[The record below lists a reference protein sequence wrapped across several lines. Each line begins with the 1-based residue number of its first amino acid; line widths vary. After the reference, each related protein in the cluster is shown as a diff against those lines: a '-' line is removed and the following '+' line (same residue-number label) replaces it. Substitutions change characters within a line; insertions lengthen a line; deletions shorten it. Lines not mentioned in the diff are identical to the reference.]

1 MENYKMYKPDIE
13 EFKKYASQGNIIP
26 VYKEYLADM
35 DTPVSVL
42 NRFIDNTNVFLLES
56 VEGGERW
63 GRYSFLGINPFAMFK
78 VVDGRAILTRDGHEE
93 ILSYTGNPL
102 FALRDYIKRF
112 KIVELPGL
120 PRFFAGAIGY
130 VGHHMINE
138 FERLPAPKTPLT
150 QPIANFILT
159 DQVIIFDNVR
169 HTIKVV
175 VCARLDQYPD
185 AQTAYSAACDQIAAI
200 EKVFKSPSPSVA
212 EKPPVIFDENMV
224 TSNMTRDE
232 YCSMVRRAKE
242 YITDGDIIQVV
253 LSQRFSTE
261 LAIAPIQLYRALR
274 LVNPSPYT
282 FFLKFG
288 AEQILV
294 GSSPEVMVRLN
305 GGTAELR
312 PIAGTRPRGKDEQ
325 QDREFADELL
335 KDIKERA
342 EHLMLVDLGRNDLGR
357 VATPASVQVRDF
369 MTVERYSHVMHLVS
383 NIEAQLRQEYDG
395 FDLFKATFPA
405 GTLSGA
411 PKIRA
416 LEIIHELEP
425 SPREVYGGAVGYF
438 GFNGNMDTAI
448 TIRTMEV
455 SGNKISV
462 QAGAGIV
469 YDSDPET
476 EYMETRHKA
485 RGMFKAI
492 ALAANNME
500 L

>member
-1 MENYKMYKPDIE
+1 MYKPELE
-13 EFKKYASQGNIIP
+13 EFKTYAKQGNVIP

-42 NRFIDNTNVFLLES
+42 SRFIDNNNVFLLES

-78 VVDGRAILTRDGHEE
+78 VIDGQAILSQDGREE
-93 ILSYTGNPL
+93 VLPHSSNPL
-102 FALRDYIKRF
+102 FALRDYIKQF
-112 KIVELPGL
+112 KIVEIPGL

-130 VGHHMINE
+130 VGHHMVNE
-138 FERLPAPKTPLT
+138 FERLPAPKQHLA

-159 DQVIIFDNVR
+159 GQVIIFDNVK
-169 HTIKVV
+169 HTLKVV
-175 VCARLDQYPD
+175 VCARLDEHPD
-185 AQTAYSAACDQIAAI
+185 TETAYRKACADIDAI
-200 EKVFKSPSPSVA
+200 EQVLKSPAPTLTDSR
-212 EKPPVIFDENMV
+212 PVIFDENMV
-224 TSNMTRDE
+224 ESNMTKDE
-232 YCSMVRRAKE
+232 YCAMVKRAKQ

-253 LSQRFSTE
+253 LSQRFSIE
-261 LAIAPIQLYRALR
+261 LAIAPLQLYRALR

-288 AEQILV
+288 KDQMLV

-305 GGTAELR
+305 SGTAELR

-325 QDREFADELL
+325 QDRALADELL

-357 VATPASVQVRDF
+357 VAKPASVQVRDF

-383 NIEAQLRQEYDG
+383 NIEAQLRDEYDG

-416 LEIIHELEP
+416 LEIINELEP
-425 SPREVYGGAVGYF
+425 SPREIYGGAVGYF

-455 SGNKISV
+455 SGNQISV

-469 YDSDPET
+469 YDSDPEF
-476 EYMETRHKA
+476 EYNETRHKA

-492 ALAANNME
+492 ALAAKNME